1 MVKPDPEQ
9 ERRLIVNH
17 YRRLLHAWK
26 PNRPEDRA
34 LVRKAFNFA
43 AEAHKNMRRKSGEPY
58 IIHPVEVARLVASEI
73 GLGKTSIICALLHD
87 VVEDT
92 EYTLSDIENLFGK
105 KVAKIIDGLTKIED
119 IFDKNSTSI
128 QAENF
133 KKMLL
138 TLSDDVRVI
147 LIKLAD
153 RLHNMRTLDAMPQHK
168 QLKIASETLML
179 YAPLAHRFGLYAIKT
194 ELEDLSLKYTE
205 PEIYKAITE
214 KLRETAKDRKL
225 FINRFIYP
233 IKKSLSRQNFNYE
246 IFSRNKSAYSIYEKM
261 KRKEIP
267 LEEVYDLFAVRIII
281 DTEPENEKVDCWKV
295 YSSITDTYRPN
306 IDRLRDWISIPKA
319 NGYEALHT
327 TVMSKDGKW
336 VEIQIRSR
344 RMDEIAEKGF
354 AAHWRY
360 KNSSPTETDTNIDRW
375 LRRIR
380 DMLQSND
387 SESLDFIDEFQ
398 GFLFVDEIYVFTPKG
413 ELRNLPVNSTV
424 LDFAYAIHSEIGNT
438 CIGAKVNHQ
447 LASLNHKLKSG
458 DQVEI
463 ITSKRQIPK
472 EEWFKYVV
480 TGRAKT
486 QIKYAIKEEKKKFA
500 EEGERKFEKYLKQI
514 DVKDGNVVAK
524 RLQEKY
530 NYHSRLA
537 LYYDIAKDLIGL
549 KEIKACCAEGSKS
562 GWFSLFTRPFTKSK
576 PEEQKTLSEIVMK
589 EIKDKKSD
597 FLVGNNVHK
606 ISYDISSCCNPI
618 PGDDIIGFVQPDE
631 AIIIHRIN
639 CPEAISQMSKYG
651 NRIIKTRWHDKETV
665 GFLTGIKIG
674 GIDKQGFINEVVKL
688 ITETHHLNIRSFH
701 LDSNGGI
708 VDCNILLYVYSIQNL
723 NNVIRDLKKLPT
735 IKKVERIAAF
745 KHLLK

>member
-1 MVKPDPEQ
+1 
-9 ERRLIVNH
+9 
-17 YRRLLHAWK
+17 
-26 PNRPEDRA
+26 
-34 LVRKAFNFA
+34 
-43 AEAHKNMRRKSGEPY
+43 
-58 IIHPVEVARLVASEI
+58 
-73 GLGKTSIICALLHD
+73 LHD

-153 RLHNMRTLDAMPQHK
+153 RLHNMRTLDAMPKHK

-205 PEIYKAITE
+205 PEIYQAITE
-214 KLRETAKDRKL
+214 KIRETAKDRKL

-233 IKKSLSRQNFNYE
+233 IKKSLSRQSFKYE
-246 IFSRNKSAYSIYEKM
+246 IFSRNKSAYSIWEKM

-267 LEEVYDLFAVRIII
+267 LEEVYDLFAIRIII

-387 SESLDFIDEFQ
+387 SESLDFVDEFQ

-447 LASLNHKLKSG
+447 LASLNHRLKSG

-463 ITSKRQIPK
+463 ITSKKQIPK

-500 EEGERKFEKYLKQI
+500 EEGEKKFKEYLEQI
-514 DVKDGNVVAK
+514 GVPDQNAVCK

-530 NYHSRLA
+530 NYPSKLA

-562 GWFSLFTRPFTKSK
+562 GWLSLLTRPFAKSK

-639 CPEAISQMSKYG
+639 CPEAINQMSKYG
-651 NRIIKTRWHDKETV
+651 NRIIKTKWHDKETV

-723 NNVIRDLKKLPT
+723 NNVIRDLKKLQT